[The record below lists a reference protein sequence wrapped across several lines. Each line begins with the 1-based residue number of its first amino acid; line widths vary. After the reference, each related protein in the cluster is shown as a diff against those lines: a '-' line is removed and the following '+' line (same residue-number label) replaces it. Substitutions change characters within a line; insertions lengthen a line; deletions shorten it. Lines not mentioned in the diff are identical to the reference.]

1 MLLVIVLHHMELST
15 GLGVKFQN
23 DLMMGICQRVV
34 TMTTIIVC
42 NDFDKTPLPLL
53 DEDAWPPS

>member
-1 MLLVIVLHHMELST
+1 MWLST
-15 GLGVKFQN
+15 GVGVKFQN

-34 TMTTIIVC
+34 TMTIIIVC
-42 NDFDKTPLPLL
+42 NYFNKTPFPLL